1 MKLLALMKKEFH
13 RFFHDPRLIVTIL
26 LPGIVIFLLYNVIG
40 SLVNTQEKYDYKVYV
55 AGDAAYAQVI
65 KAAVEADGS
74 GSTVELVFAAEEEG
88 KAAVQKGEASALLVF
103 SENFTPAAG
112 SSVQIW
118 YGGSDESL
126 SFYNLATAVL
136 QGIAQANTFSV
147 EGHSFEPE
155 ENFAKMFIAGLLPF
169 LVVTFVFSA
178 CMSVTLES
186 VAGEKERGTLATVLV
201 TSAKRFQIALG
212 KIFPLAC
219 ISMLGAL
226 SSFLGTA
233 LSMPKLMGLS
243 LNMLG
248 AYGFWNYFLIFLLI
262 VSFVPLIVS
271 LIAVVSTYSKS
282 VKEASAYT
290 GMLMILSLV
299 LTLVATFVPA
309 LGDWTVAIPVLNSVV
324 SMQALLAG
332 ALPVWQSLVSV
343 GVNLAFTAVLVFAMT
358 MMLSDER
365 IMFGK

>member
-186 VAGEKERGTLATVLV
+186 VAGEKERGTLATILA
-201 TSAKRFQIALG
+201 TSVKRSHIALG
-212 KIFPLAC
+212 KVIPLSC
-219 ISMLGAL
+219 ISAIGAA
-226 SSFLGTA
+226 SSFCGVVFSL
-233 LSMPKLMGLS
+233 PKLMGADLTV
-243 LNMLG
+243 LG
-248 AYGFWNYFLIFLLI
+248 GYGFGSYVLLFLLI
-262 VSFVPLIVS
+262 LSFVPLIVS
-271 LIAVVSTYSKS
+271 AIATVSTLSRS
-282 VKEASAYT
+282 VKEASGYT
-290 GMLMILSLV
+290 SVVMILVMLV
-299 LTLVATFVPA
+299 SIVSMVVTQM
-309 LGDWTVAIPVLNSVV
+309 GDWVIAVPVLNAVV
-324 SMQALLAG
+324 FMGKILGGELA
-332 ALPVWQSLVSV
+332 VWQSLASV
-343 GVNLAFTAVLVFAMT
+343 AANLVYTVLLVWLISR
-358 MMLSDER
+358 MLSSER
-365 IMFGK
+365 VMFGK